1 MNIHQIDAASQHA
14 RILARLKQG
23 AATTIELIQEENI
36 LRPGA
41 RICELREKG
50 HDIRTHLQDVIDPW
64 GRKHNRVAL
73 YYFPTNNSADEV
85 GLCTDK

>member
-1 MNIHQIDAASQHA
+1 MTINSNDSASQRT
-14 RILARLKQG
+14 RIMARLKRG
-23 AATTIELIQEENI
+23 PVTTLELIQDENI

-64 GRKHNRVAL
+64 GRQHSRVAL
-73 YYFPTNNSADEV
+73 YYLPTGANSTKGGV
-85 GLCTDK
+85 

>member
-1 MNIHQIDAASQHA
+1 MSSQA
-14 RILARLKQG
+14 NDTTSQRIRILTRLKQG
-23 AATTIELIQEENI
+23 PVTTLELLQEENI

-64 GRKHNRVAL
+64 GRKHSRVAL
-73 YYFPTNNSADEV
+73 YYLPTGTNGTKGGV
-85 GLCTDK
+85 

>member
-1 MNIHQIDAASQHA
+1 MSNQANDSTSQRN

-23 AATTIELIQEENI
+23 PVTTLELIQDDNI

-64 GRKHNRVAL
+64 GRKHSRVAL
-73 YYFPTNNSADEV
+73 YYLPTGGNVAKGGV
-85 GLCTDK
+85 

>member
-1 MNIHQIDAASQHA
+1 MSIHQTDAASQHA

-64 GRKHNRVAL
+64 GRKHSRVAL
-73 YYFPTNNSADEV
+73 YYFPTTNGNAVKV
-85 GLCTDK
+85 GAA

>member
-1 MNIHQIDAASQHA
+1 MTINATDSASQRV
-14 RILARLKQG
+14 RILARLKRG
-23 AATTIELIQEENI
+23 PVTTLELILDENI

-64 GRKHNRVAL
+64 GRKHSRVAL
-73 YYFPTNNSADEV
+73 YYLPTGANSTKGGV
-85 GLCTDK
+85 